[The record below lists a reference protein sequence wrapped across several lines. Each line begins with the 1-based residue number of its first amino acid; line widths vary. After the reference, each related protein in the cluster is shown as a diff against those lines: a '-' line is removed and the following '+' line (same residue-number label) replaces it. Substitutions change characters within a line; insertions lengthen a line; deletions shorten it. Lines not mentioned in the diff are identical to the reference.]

1 MAFLSHERGY
11 KRTFHIDMPAD
22 GKGAQGRDVMTRTHA
37 TGSAVSY
44 GRRYLLLMIFNIA
57 VGGEDDDGNAAGKRD
72 NPHTVRPEDVE
83 DIRRRITPTAS
94 LPAIPTSSHC
104 PKRTP
109 EKTSPRCRRKCTPSG
124 AR

>member
-1 MAFLSHERGY
+1 
-11 KRTFHIDMPAD
+11 MPAD

-83 DIRRRITPTAS
+83 DIPPPDHPDRIPPGDPDIKP
-94 LPAIPTSSHC
+94 LPKKNAREDFAKC
-104 PKRTP
+104 
-109 EKTSPRCRRKCTPSG
+109 KTKCTPSE
-124 AR
+124 ARWN